1 MAILEQ
7 RRDQIS
13 EKYKWDLSLI
23 YNDEDKWN
31 LDYLAVESIIPKFK
45 NYKGRVMVSA
55 DGLYEI
61 VNLSF
66 ETSRK
71 LEKLYMYAHLNYDS
85 DTSVNKYQVLVG
97 KVQNLYKKYDEET
110 TFIGPE
116 ILKSSYSKVKE
127 YYNEFEGL
135 KQYDNYFKE
144 IFRYKK
150 HTLSVKEEKILSSMG
165 NLFNVPSKTYNFLT
179 DTDMRFGF
187 IKDEESNEV
196 ELTNNNYSKYI
207 SSNNREVRKEAF
219 IKMYE
224 TYKQFI
230 NTAASTLYGEIE
242 GNVNISKLRHYNS
255 AIGMTLYSDN
265 INLSVYNNLIDTVS
279 KNLDKLFKYYDL
291 RKKVLKLDEI
301 HLYDIY
307 TNLIE
312 NSDKDYSLDE
322 AKSLVINSLSVLGED
337 YITNLR
343 KAFDEKWIDVYSN
356 VGKRSGAYSSGSY
369 DTNPYILLNYQGKL
383 KDVSTMAH
391 ELGHSLHTYYSI
403 KNNNYQNSHYAIFVA
418 EVASTVNEL
427 LLCKYMLKKSVDKEE
442 KLTIL
447 NKMLELFKGTIYRQ
461 TMFAEY
467 EKIIY
472 EKCEND
478 EILTQ
483 ELLSDIYYDLNKKYF
498 GNDFI
503 VDEQIRYEWARIPH
517 FYYLFYVYKY
527 ATGLSAA
534 CYIVNNI
541 LSGKEGYVEKYL
553 EFLKSGS
560 KDYPIELLK
569 IADVDMNDPKV
580 VESAIQMFDETID
593 EFIRIYNS

>member
-23 YNDEDKWN
+23 YSDEDKWN
-31 LDYLAVESIIPKFK
+31 EDYLLVESIIFKFK
-45 NYKGRVMVSA
+45 NYKGRVMVSPDA
-55 DGLYEI
+55 LYEV

-71 LEKLYMYAHLNYDS
+71 LEKLYMFSHLNYDS

-97 KVQNLYKKYDEET
+97 KVENLYKKYDEET

-127 YYNEFEGL
+127 YYNELEDL

-150 HTLSVKEEKILSSMG
+150 HTLSVKEEKIISSMG
-165 NLFNVPSKTYNFLT
+165 NLFNIPSKTYNFLT

-187 IKDEESNEV
+187 VKDEEGNEV

-207 SSNNREVRKEAF
+207 SSNNREVRKEVF
-219 IKMYE
+219 NKMYE
-224 TYKQFI
+224 TFKQFI
-230 NTAASTLYGEIE
+230 NTAASTLYGEID
-242 GNVNISKLRHYNS
+242 GNINISKLRHYDS
-255 AIGMTLYSDN
+255 AIAMTLYSDN

-307 TNLIE
+307 SNLIE
-312 NSDKDYSLDE
+312 KSDKDYSLDE
-322 AKSLVINSLSVLGED
+322 AKDLVINSLSVLGED
-337 YITNLR
+337 YINNLK
-343 KAFDEKWIDVYSN
+343 KAFNEKWMDIYSN
-356 VGKRSGAYSSGSY
+356 VGKRSGAYSSGSF

-383 KDVSTMAH
+383 KDVSTMTH
-391 ELGHSLHTYYSI
+391 ELGHSLHTYYSV
-403 KNNNYQNSHYAIFVA
+403 KNNNYQDSHYAIFVA

-427 LLCKYMLKKSVDKEE
+427 LLCKYMLKKSVDKDE

-498 GNDFI
+498 GNDVV

-541 LSGKEGYVEKYL
+541 LSAKEGYIEKYL

-560 KDYPIELLK
+560 KDYPLELLK
-569 IADVDMNDPKV
+569 VADVDMNDPKV
-580 VESAIQMFDETID
+580 VESAIEMFDETID

>member
-23 YNDEDKWN
+23 YNDEDKWT

-187 IKDEESNEV
+187 IKDEEGNEV

-291 RKKVLKLDEI
+291 RKKVLKLDDI

-322 AKSLVINSLSVLGED
+322 AKTLVINSLSVLGED
-337 YITNLR
+337 YITNLT

-403 KNNNYQNSHYAIFVA
+403 KNNNYQDSHYAIFVA

-427 LLCKYMLKKSVDKEE
+427 LLCKYMLQKSVDKDE

-483 ELLSDIYYDLNKKYF
+483 ELLSDIYYDINKKYF
-498 GNDFI
+498 GSDFI

-541 LSGKEGYVEKYL
+541 LSGKEGYIEKYL